1 MMSFDI
7 TLRLVVVVDIGFIT
21 LCLLLLLLLL
31 LLLQKLLLK
40 VK

>member
-31 LLLQKLLLK
+31 LQKLLLK

>member
-31 LLLQKLLLK
+31 LLQKLLLK